1 MSFNDCV
8 LFQYD
13 YSLVVHEEAGPFS
26 FTVYTNFT
34 AYSRKL
40 KLGRSL
46 TDAPFSDPPKIL
58 ARLPTENTWRIFKL
72 SKCLDPTPS

>member
-13 YSLVVHEEAGPFS
+13 YLLVVHEEAGPFS
-26 FTVYTNFT
+26 FTVYANFT
-34 AYSRKL
+34 VYSRKL

-46 TDAPFSDPPKIL
+46 TDARSPIHFSDSSSLVYTKDSSQAAHRKYL
-58 ARLPTENTWRIFKL
+58 ENI
-72 SKCLDPTPS
+72 

>member
-13 YSLVVHEEAGPFS
+13 YLLVVHEEAGPFS
-26 FTVYTNFT
+26 FTVYANFT
-34 AYSRKL
+34 VYSRKL

-46 TDAPFSDPPKIL
+46 TDAPFSDPFLRLKFFGLHQRFQPGCPQKIPGEYL
-58 ARLPTENTWRIFKL
+58 N
-72 SKCLDPTPS
+72 